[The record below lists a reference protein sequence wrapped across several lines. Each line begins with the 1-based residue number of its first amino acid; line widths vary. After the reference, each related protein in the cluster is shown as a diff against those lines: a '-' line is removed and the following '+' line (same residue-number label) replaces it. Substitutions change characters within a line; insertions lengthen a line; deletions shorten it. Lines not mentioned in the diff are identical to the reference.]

1 MTTDKSRTKPGSS
14 WYRITH
20 GLTVCGK
27 TGEVLP
33 GESASPPYTAVIE
46 CDPTA
51 RVDVVNAALPLLSVP
66 VPSTVVPSL
75 NVTDPVGVPVVND
88 FTVAVKVTGF
98 PCLEG
103 FSEEVTVLDVA
114 AFVTVS
120 VSTAEVLPV
129 KFASPPYTAVI
140 ECDPTASVDVV
151 NAALP
156 LLSVPVPSTVVPSLT
171 VTDPVGVPVVNDFT
185 VAVKVTGFPCLEGF
199 SEEVTVLDVAAFVT
213 VSVSTAEVL
222 PVKFA
227 SPPYTAVIEC

>member
-1 MTTDKSRTKPGSS
+1 MTTDKSRRKPGSS

-33 GESASPPYTAVIE
+33 VKFASPPYTAVIE

-51 RVDVVNAALPLLSVP
+51 SVDVVNAALPLLSVP

-140 ECDPTASVDVV
+140 ECDPTVSVDVV
-151 NAALP
+151 NAAFP
-156 LLSVPVPSTVVPSLT
+156 ALSATVASVVAPSLKIT
-171 VTDPVGVPVVNDFT
+171 VPVGVPEVAAFT
-185 VAVKVTGFPCLEGF
+185 VAVNVTAWPNVDGF
-199 SEEVTVLDVAAFVT
+199 SEDTTAVEVACLFTICDNT
-213 VSVSTAEVL
+213 GEVL
-222 PVKFA
+222 PA
-227 SPPYTAVIEC
+227 